1 MQIGIIGS
9 GHVGLVTGACFADLG
24 HDVHCIDSDEKKI
37 RLLKKG
43 GCPIYEPE
51 LHDLI
56 KRSVLQKRL
65 RFSHRIRD
73 AVENCDILFICVGTP
88 TKETG
93 ETDLSAVTQVA
104 EQIAHH
110 MKKYTLI
117 VEKSTVPVETCLHIK
132 KVIQKKL
139 KRKIAFDVASNPEFL
154 REGSAVQ
161 DFFVP
166 DRIVIGVDSKK
177 AEELLR
183 IVYRP
188 FRAPILV
195 TDPKSSEII
204 KHASNSFLSTK
215 ISFINAIARLCDAV
229 GADVGKVAEGMGL
242 DPRINRSFL
251 NAGLGFGGFC
261 FPKDLAAF
269 IHIAEKNG
277 VEFNLLKDVL
287 TINHEQKMYFVRLVE
302 KMLGSLKGK
311 KLAVLGLSFK
321 PNTDDMRFAPSLD
334 IIPALQKRGA
344 QISAYDPV
352 AIAESRTYF
361 KQVKFTSSVYE
372 ACRKVDGILI
382 LTEWREFQE
391 MDLNRIRK
399 IVKKPVIIDGRNM
412 YDPQVMRENGFKYQ
426 GIGKGF
432 KSIKR

>member
-412 YDPQVMRENGFKYQ
+412 YDPQVMRKNGFKYQ